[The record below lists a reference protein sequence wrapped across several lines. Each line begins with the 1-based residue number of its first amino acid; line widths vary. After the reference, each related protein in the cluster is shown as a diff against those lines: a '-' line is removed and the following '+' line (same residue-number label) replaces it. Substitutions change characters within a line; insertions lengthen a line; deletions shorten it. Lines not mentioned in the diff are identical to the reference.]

1 MRPLLLVCLACFAIF
16 KPAPVHAGA
25 PGHSSG
31 TFLANEGQWN
41 PIILFKG
48 RSAMAN
54 VSFLRDGIS
63 FSMVEPEDEE
73 HEEEGVD
80 HHAAPNFQVWNMNF
94 LGIDAGM
101 RITGEQGRKSVTNF
115 LSGSDRS
122 RWVVNPMEY
131 ERIVYRGVYPGID
144 LHFHAAGPDL
154 EYDHLLRP
162 GADIGLI
169 RTVYAGI
176 EGLAV
181 NAAGDLV
188 ISTAMG
194 TQVQRAPVSWQ
205 LIDGVKR
212 AVHVGFV
219 LHNDS
224 TFGFAVRG
232 AYDRAYELIIDPLFE
247 MVWAS
252 YTRAVGAGNNINY
265 CFANAMDAQGNV
277 YMTGMVDGTF
287 PITPGAYSGP
297 GNVYPEV
304 FVAKFSADGTTLLYS
319 TYLPGQSSEFGTSI
333 AVDAL
338 GRAYVTGSVALNI
351 TGITNFPST
360 SNAYQ
365 PVHAAGTDAFLT
377 VLDPTGSSLVYSTF
391 LGGTGS
397 ENGYAL
403 ALGPTG
409 IAYISGTTSI
419 GDLQEVAA
427 TNYPGGDGEIFVA
440 KFDIAQSGAASL
452 IYLVRIGAG
461 SFNYCS
467 NHGIAVDDVGN
478 AYVTGN
484 VLVGFGSSSFP
495 VTAGAFDTSYNN
507 TMDAGCVY
515 LLKLG
520 NTLPVSIAYST
531 FLGPG
536 QGASVAVLGDEAYVV
551 GTTATTT
558 FPITSGALQPTYG
571 GSNSDAFTLK
581 MNATGSDLVYSTF
594 LGGDGQDQGTDIVV
608 NGAGEAF
615 VTGISRGG
623 FPTSAG
629 GFQPDH
635 AGLFTNDIFLVQLTA
650 SGTDYGC
657 GGSTY
662 VGGTQDEYYGSSSDY
677 FAPCIA
683 LLNVGGQDFVSV
695 AATSHS
701 EDFPT
706 TPGVY
711 EPTKVN
717 SIADQPVFFKMT
729 CANSALVPVADLNA
743 LSTPT
748 CTGAVFN
755 FEDAS
760 SNGANSWTWSFP
772 GGIPTTS
779 IEQDPQDI
787 VYAAPGTYTVTL
799 EACNP
804 VGCDEVVE
812 EITVIAQPLPTIT
825 LGNDTALCDNDA
837 LTLSADPNFASYAW
851 QLNGTPL
858 PDNTPTISVDTPGM
872 YTLLATDAAAC
883 VAVDTVVVDQLA
895 TPIAVF
901 VFEQIDSP
909 CGVDHVRFQAA
920 PSSASHAWNFGDG
933 SVGSGPVQEH
943 HYANAG
949 TYSVQY
955 SVTDGPC
962 SATTSQTVVVPTSTG
977 PTPTVS
983 MVPNVFSPNGD
994 GINDCFAPLGLEA
1007 NPECYSVQI
1016 FDRWGLGVF
1025 TSRVSNACWKG
1036 VTDAGDPVPDGVYY
1050 YFVRIG
1056 SIEQQGSVQVLR

>member
-1 MRPLLLVCLACFAIF
+1 MHPSSLTCIAFFAALLPSVVL
-16 KPAPVHAGA
+16 GGT
-25 PGHSSG
+25 PGRTHR
-31 TFLANEGQWN
+31 TFLANEGQWD
-41 PIILFKG
+41 PAILYRG
-48 RSAMAN
+48 ASATAN

-63 FSMVEPEDEE
+63 FSMVEPENEE
-73 HEEEGVD
+73 HEEAGVD
-80 HHAAPNFQVWNMNF
+80 HHAEPEFIVWNM
-94 LGIDAGM
+94 LLVGASDKM
-101 RITGEQGRKSVTNF
+101 RVHGEDGRPSVTNF
-115 LSGSDRS
+115 LSGNDPR
-122 RWVVNPMEY
+122 RWVRHPLEVRQVVY
-131 ERIVYRGVYPGID
+131 EEVYAGID
-144 LHFHAAGPDL
+144 LHFHHTGDDL
-154 EYDHLLRP
+154 KYDYVVHSGGDVGR
-162 GADIGLI
+162 I
-169 RTVYAGI
+169 RNTYAGI
-176 EGLAV
+176 DGLTM
-181 NAAGDLV
+181 NASGDLL
-188 ISTAMG
+188 ITTALG
-194 TQVQRAPVSWQ
+194 TQVQRAPASWQ
-205 LIDGVKR
+205 VVDGVKHP
-212 AVHVGFV
+212 VPMDFV

-232 AYDRAYELIIDPLFE
+232 AFDRAHELIIDPLFE

-252 YTRAVGAGNNINY
+252 YTRAVGSGNNINY
-265 CFANAMDAQGNV
+265 AYANAMDAQGNV

-304 FVAKFSADGTTLLYS
+304 FVAKFSANGTTLLYS
-319 TYLPGQSSEFGTSI
+319 TYLPGRSSEVGTSI

-409 IAYISGTTSI
+409 IAYISGTTST

-427 TNYPGGDGEIFVA
+427 TNYPGGDGELFVA
-440 KFDIAQSGAASL
+440 KFDIAQIGTASL

-467 NHGIAVDDVGN
+467 NHGIDVDALGN

-495 VTAGAFDTSYNN
+495 VTAGAFNTSYNN

-551 GTTATTT
+551 GTTATPT
-558 FPITSGALQPTYG
+558 FPITSGAHQSTYG
-571 GSNSDAFTLK
+571 GSNSDAFALK
-581 MNATGSDLVYSTF
+581 MNATGSDLIYSTY
-594 LGGDGQDQGTDIVV
+594 LGGDGQDQGTDIVL

-629 GFQPDH
+629 GFQPEH
-635 AGLFTNDIFLVQLTA
+635 AGLFTNDIFLVQLNA
-650 SGTDYGC
+650 SGSDYGC

-662 VGGTQDEYYGSSSDY
+662 VGGTQDEYFGSFSDY
-677 FAPCIA
+677 FAPSIA
-683 LLNVGGQDFVSV
+683 LLNVGGQDYVSV

-711 EPTKVN
+711 ETTKVN
-717 SIADQPVFFKMT
+717 SIADQPVFFKMS
-729 CANSALVPVADLNA
+729 CANSALAPVAGLNA
-743 LSTPT
+743 ISSST
-748 CTGAVFN
+748 CTGAVFD

-772 GGIPTTS
+772 GGNPTTS

-799 EACNP
+799 ESCNP

-825 LGNDTALCDNDA
+825 LGNDTALCDTDA
-837 LTLSADPNFASYAW
+837 LTLSADPDLASYAW

-858 PDNTPTISVDTPGM
+858 PDTTPTISVDAPGT
-872 YTLLATDAAAC
+872 YTLQATDAAAC
-883 VAVDTVVVDQLA
+883 VAVDTIVVDQLT
-895 TPIAVF
+895 TPVAVF
-901 VFEQIDSP
+901 DFEQIDSP
-909 CGVDHVRFQAA
+909 CGVDHVRFHAA
-920 PSSASHAWNFGDG
+920 SSAASQSWDFGDG
-933 SVGSGPVQEH
+933 SAGSGPVQEH

-955 SVTDGPC
+955 TVTDGPC
-962 SATTSQTVVVPTSTG
+962 SAAASQTVVVNSSTG
-977 PTPTVS
+977 PTPTAA

-994 GINDCFAPLGLEA
+994 GVNDCFAPSGLEA
-1007 NPECYSVQI
+1007 NPECFTVQV
-1016 FDRWGLGVF
+1016 FDRWGLSVF
-1025 TSRVSNACWKG
+1025 TSGGSNACWKG

-1056 SIEQQGSVQVLR
+1056 DLEQQGSVQVLR